1 MTFNL
6 LPIIDG
12 HFWIER
18 DGKIVDTYFKG
29 YDYVKKVNNLT
40 GEMVYKEADDTTQKI
55 MIMMFRKSLAKAGFT
70 IRRYVA
76 FKKLLGM
83 NKPMEDDCYFN
94 CLLEL
99 KEGDML
105 KFGSMGWNKKDG
117 SGVWWEYGGED
128 WSGVSAFLK

>member
-1 MTFNL
+1 MSINL
-6 LPIIDG
+6 LPTIDG

-55 MIMMFRKSLAKAGFT
+55 MIMMFRKSLAKAGMSEDE
-70 IRRYVA
+70 YVA
-76 FKKLLGM
+76 LKKLLGM
-83 NKPMEDDCYFN
+83 NKPAEDDCYFN

-105 KFGSMGWNKKDG
+105 KFGSMGWNKKNG